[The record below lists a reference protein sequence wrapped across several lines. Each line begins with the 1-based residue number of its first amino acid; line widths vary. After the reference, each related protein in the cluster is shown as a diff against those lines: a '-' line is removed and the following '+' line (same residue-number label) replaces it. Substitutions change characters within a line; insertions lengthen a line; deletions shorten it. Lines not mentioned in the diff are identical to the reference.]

1 MSSRSYSY
9 RQELIQTSSVG
20 NTFFQRNIGTRNI
33 GTDTVSR
40 TGCSVENNIYQILR
54 QFRTPSG
61 CWRNRVKQEPVLV
74 FMDIYSI
81 FNKNNNMRLLR
92 DKELLVPNAETC
104 AAIEEC
110 ESGIDLET
118 LDIANFKDYVK
129 SL

>member
-1 MSSRSYSY
+1 M
-9 RQELIQTSSVG
+9 
-20 NTFFQRNIGTRNI
+20 
-33 GTDTVSR
+33 
-40 TGCSVENNIYQILR
+40 
-54 QFRTPSG
+54 
-61 CWRNRVKQEPVLV
+61 KQEPVLV
-74 FMDIYSI
+74 FIDIYSI
-81 FNKNNNMRLLR
+81 FNKNNDMRLLM